1 MNELS
6 LGFDDGTDTNLVFSK
21 VKELFPGAKKII
33 TREFTELAYR
43 DDEMNVKFEFV
54 SPHNVRLAYH
64 GDEWVSIDDEEFH
77 IFAGN
82 TTEEAAMLDYIC
94 YLDFIWAEYIAKD
107 LSNTRTTQGLRKNI
121 ETIKSNVVKLW

>member
-6 LGFDDGTDTNLVFSK
+6 LGFDDGTGTNLVFSK

-54 SPHNVRLAYH
+54 SPHSVRLTYH
-64 GDEWVSIDDEEFH
+64 GDGWVSIDDEELH

-82 TTEEAAMLDYIC
+82 TTEEAAMLD
-94 YLDFIWAEYIAKD
+94 FIWAEYIAKD
-107 LSNTRTTQGLRKNI
+107 LSNARTTQGLRKNI
-121 ETIKSNVVKLW
+121 ETIKSKVVKLW

>member
-43 DDEMNVKFEFV
+43 DDEINVKFEFV
-54 SPHNVRLAYH
+54 SPHSVRLTYH

-82 TTEEAAMLDYIC
+82 TTEEEAMLDYIC
-94 YLDFIWAEYIAKD
+94 ELDFLWERYVTGKITNIGSPLSRSVGKIKAKAKKIW
-107 LSNTRTTQGLRKNI
+107 
-121 ETIKSNVVKLW
+121 